1 MIAVAGEALIDLVF
15 ADGVLR
21 PHPGG
26 GPYNTA
32 IALGRLDVPVGF
44 VGRISVDPFGRLL
57 AGRLAESG
65 VDDRY
70 VLRGD
75 APTPLAVVD
84 DSGDGDHSFTFYLV
98 GTAYA
103 DLTPSDLP
111 ALDAD
116 VVAVYAGTLALATDP
131 PAAAIE
137 ALMEREAARRVI
149 VVDPNVRPAVFG
161 EPNEYRARFERWA
174 GFAHVIKL
182 SDADSEWLYPELEP
196 EAVLDGLLER
206 GVQLAVLTRGA
217 DGAVARSTVGRAEVA
232 APPVDVVDTVGA
244 GDAFAAGLLR
254 RLWERDRLAA
264 DVLGLLD
271 ESELEDALRFAT
283 AVASLCVGRA
293 GADPPA
299 LAEVRSYLGRS

>member
-15 ADGVLR
+15 SDGVLR

-57 AGRLAESG
+57 AACLAESG

-70 VLRGD
+70 LLRGD

-84 DSGDGDHSFTFYLV
+84 DTGDGGHSFTFYLV

-111 ALDAD
+111 ALDAA

-137 ALMEREAARRVI
+137 ALMEREAPRRVI

-182 SDADSEWLYPELEP
+182 SDADSAWLYPELEP

-206 GVQLAVLTRGA
+206 GVRLAVLTRGA
-217 DGAVARSTVGRAEVA
+217 DGAVAKSTLGRAEVA

-254 RLWERDRLAA
+254 RLWETDRLAA
-264 DVLGLLD
+264 EALGLLD
-271 ESELEDALRFAT
+271 DADLEDALRFAT
-283 AVASLCVGRA
+283 AVATLCVGRS

-299 LAEVRSYLGRS
+299 LADVRSHLAAK

>member
-15 ADGVLR
+15 SDGVLR

-57 AGRLAESG
+57 ERCLAESG

-70 VLRGD
+70 LLRGQ

-84 DSGDGDHSFTFYLV
+84 DTGDGSHSFTFYLV

-103 DLTPSDLP
+103 DLTPADLP
-111 ALDAD
+111 ALDPG

-137 ALMEREAARRVI
+137 ALMEREAPRRVI
-149 VVDPNVRPAVFG
+149 VIDPNVRPAVFG

-182 SDADSEWLYPELEP
+182 SNADAEWLYPELEP
-196 EAVLDGLLER
+196 EAVLERLLER
-206 GVQLAVLTRGA
+206 GVQLAVLTRGG
-217 DGAVARSTVGRAEVA
+217 DGAVARSTVGRADIS

-254 RLWERDRLAA
+254 RLWETDRLAGA
-264 DVLGLLD
+264 SLGLLD
-271 ESELEDALRFAT
+271 DGELEDALTFAT
-283 AVASLCVGRA
+283 AVASLGVGRP
-293 GADPPA
+293 GADPPS
-299 LAEVRSYLGRS
+299 LAEVRSAMNS